1 MAEPEG
7 AKVVNIVTRVLN
19 AAWVRPF
26 LFLIFIVVL
35 WDLTIRVFRIP
46 AYQIPSPGDVVAVLK
61 TEWPELLRQS
71 WPTTYATI
79 CGFLLSALFGIP
91 VAMLIAGSKTVE
103 SYVYPLLV
111 FSQSVP
117 KIAIAPLFVVWF
129 GFGIIPKVI
138 SAFLLGFFPVVVSA
152 VQGFKSVDPDMVDLA
167 RAMQGSRFQVFRAV
181 NLPHAM
187 PAIFAGLKVSVT
199 LAVVGAVVG
208 EFVGS
213 NSGIG
218 YVMQRSIGTFDL
230 PTMFAALVI
239 LALLGVILF
248 WIVDRIERLVI
259 PWHVSQREESFSRR
273 EGYQCNRHCES
284 EATKQSSFLVAA
296 KLDCFASLAM
306 TKRKQGRRHMMK
318 WILAAAAMLAFTA
331 QAVGRRQ
338 GRADAEL
345 VCLWRARAVLLRQGQ
360 GHLCRRRHR
369 SRNPGRPRLGR
380 DHAGRGRQDRRFRL
394 CRRAHHDARGDQGR
408 ARRRH
413 RRAAA
418 DQPDVGDGLCREE
431 HQEARG
437 HQGQDGGDHAGRI
450 P

>member
-7 AKVVNIVTRVLN
+7 PKVVSILSKALN
-19 AAWVRPF
+19 AAWIRPF

-35 WDLTIRVFRIP
+35 WDLTIRLFKIP
-46 AYQIPSPGDVVAVLK
+46 AYQIPSPGDVVDVLK

-79 CGFLLSALFGIP
+79 LGFLLSAVFGIP

-167 RAMQGSRFQVFRAV
+167 RAMQGSRFAVFRAV

-239 LALLGVILF
+239 LALLGVVLF
-248 WIVDRIERLVI
+248 WIVDRIERFVI
-259 PWHVSQREESFSRR
+259 PWHVSQRE
-273 EGYQCNRHCES
+273 
-284 EATKQSSFLVAA
+284 VI
-296 KLDCFASLAM
+296 FAS
-306 TKRKQGRRHMMK
+306 
-318 WILAAAAMLAFTA
+318 
-331 QAVGRRQ
+331 
-338 GRADAEL
+338 
-345 VCLWRARAVLLRQGQ
+345 
-360 GHLCRRRHR
+360 
-369 SRNPGRPRLGR
+369 
-380 DHAGRGRQDRRFRL
+380 
-394 CRRAHHDARGDQGR
+394 
-408 ARRRH
+408 
-413 RRAAA
+413 
-418 DQPDVGDGLCREE
+418 
-431 HQEARG
+431 
-437 HQGQDGGDHAGRI
+437 
-450 P
+450 

>member
-1 MAEPEG
+1 VAELKRESG
-7 AKVVNIVTRVLN
+7 VTKALN

-26 LFLIFIVVL
+26 LFLIFIVVA
-35 WDLTIRVFRIP
+35 WDLTIRVFQIP
-46 AYQIPSPGDVVAVLK
+46 AYQIPAPGDVVGGAVDRLAG
-61 TEWPELLRQS
+61 TAAAGVAHHLRDHLRL
-71 WPTTYATI
+71 PAV
-79 CGFLLSALFGIP
+79 GAVRHP

-187 PAIFAGLKVSVT
+187 PAIFSGLKVSVT

-218 YVMQRSIGTFDL
+218 YVLQRSIGTFDL

-239 LALLGVILF
+239 LALLGVVLF
-248 WIVDRIERLVI
+248 WAVDRIERLVI
-259 PWHVSQREESFSRR
+259 PGMSASAR
-273 EGYQCNRHCES
+273 
-284 EATKQSSFLVAA
+284 TSFLLRKPNQKAA
-296 KLDCFASLAM
+296 CSS
-306 TKRKQGRRHMMK
+306 
-318 WILAAAAMLAFTA
+318 AAPTP
-331 QAVGRRQ
+331 
-338 GRADAEL
+338 
-345 VCLWRARAVLLRQGQ
+345 
-360 GHLCRRRHR
+360 
-369 SRNPGRPRLGR
+369 PG
-380 DHAGRGRQDRRFRL
+380 
-394 CRRAHHDARGDQGR
+394 
-408 ARRRH
+408 
-413 RRAAA
+413 
-418 DQPDVGDGLCREE
+418 GLT
-431 HQEARG
+431 
-437 HQGQDGGDHAGRI
+437 
-450 P
+450 